1 MGRGAA
7 AGKRQV
13 GKKRRARACRRGAA
27 RPLSGLIR
35 THRNGHATM
44 RRFLLSALVLLG
56 PALLAAAPASAQ
68 IRQGFYDVEG
78 RNPDGSTYGGVFA
91 LENAPGAS
99 WYATW
104 QVGDVQLSGLGLIH
118 GGVLAV
124 SFVVDGRP
132 GIATYEVEADGR
144 LRGNWSTG
152 GGMGTE
158 VLTPR

>member
-1 MGRGAA
+1 
-7 AGKRQV
+7 
-13 GKKRRARACRRGAA
+13 
-27 RPLSGLIR
+27 
-35 THRNGHATM
+35 M
-44 RRFLLSALVLLG
+44 RRFVLLSALALLG
-56 PALLAAAPASAQ
+56 PTFLAARLAAAQ
-68 IRQGFYDVEG
+68 IRQGFYEVEG

-124 SFVVDGRP
+124 SFVVEGRP

-144 LRGNWSTG
+144 LRGAWSTG

-158 VLTPR
+158 MLTPR

>member
-1 MGRGAA
+1 
-7 AGKRQV
+7 
-13 GKKRRARACRRGAA
+13 
-27 RPLSGLIR
+27 
-35 THRNGHATM
+35 M
-44 RRFLLSALVLLG
+44 RRLLLSALVLLG
-56 PALLAAAPASAQ
+56 PALLAANPAAAQ
-68 IRQGFYDVEG
+68 IRQGFYEVEG
-78 RNPDGSTYGGVFA
+78 LNPDGSTYGGVFA
-91 LENAPGAS
+91 LQNAPGAS

-132 GIATYEVEADGR
+132 GIATYEVDADGR
-144 LRGNWSTG
+144 LRGAWSTG

>member
-1 MGRGAA
+1 MRRRTMLSLLALVPLGPTFLA
-7 AGKRQV
+7 AGP
-13 GKKRRARACRRGAA
+13 AA
-27 RPLSGLIR
+27 
-35 THRNGHATM
+35 
-44 RRFLLSALVLLG
+44 
-56 PALLAAAPASAQ
+56 AQ
-68 IRQGFYDVEG
+68 IRQGLYEVDG

-104 QVGDVQLSGLGLIH
+104 QVGDVQLAGLGLIH

-132 GIATYEVEADGR
+132 GIATYEVETDGR
-144 LRGNWSTG
+144 LRGTWSTG

>member
-1 MGRGAA
+1 
-7 AGKRQV
+7 
-13 GKKRRARACRRGAA
+13 
-27 RPLSGLIR
+27 
-35 THRNGHATM
+35 M
-44 RRFLLSALVLLG
+44 RRTLLLLLALVLLG
-56 PALLAAAPASAQ
+56 PALAAAPAAAQ
-68 IRQGFYDVEG
+68 IRQGLYEVEG
-78 RNPDGSTYGGVFA
+78 QNPDGSPYGGMFA

-104 QVGDVQLSGLGLIH
+104 QVGDVRLVGLGLIQ

-132 GIATYEVEADGR
+132 GVAAYEVEADGR
-144 LRGNWSTG
+144 LRGAWSTG

>member
-1 MGRGAA
+1 
-7 AGKRQV
+7 
-13 GKKRRARACRRGAA
+13 
-27 RPLSGLIR
+27 
-35 THRNGHATM
+35 M
-44 RRFLLSALVLLG
+44 RRTLLLLVFALLG
-56 PALLAAAPASAQ
+56 PVLLAGSAAAQ
-68 IRQGFYDVEG
+68 IRQGLYEVEG
-78 RNPDGSTYGGVFA
+78 QNPDGSPYGGMFA

-104 QVGDVQLSGLGLIH
+104 QVGDVRLLGLGLIQ

-132 GIATYEVEADGR
+132 GVAVYEVEADGR
-144 LRGNWSTG
+144 LRGTWSTG

>member
-1 MGRGAA
+1 
-7 AGKRQV
+7 
-13 GKKRRARACRRGAA
+13 
-27 RPLSGLIR
+27 
-35 THRNGHATM
+35 M
-44 RRFLLSALVLLG
+44 RRTLLMLAFALLG
-56 PALLAAAPASAQ
+56 PTLLADRAAAQ
-68 IRQGFYDVEG
+68 IREGFYQMEG
-78 RNPDGSTYGGVFA
+78 RNPDGSPYEGMFA

-104 QVGDVQLSGLGLIH
+104 QVGDARLVGLGLIQ

-144 LRGNWSTG
+144 LRGTWSTG

>member
-1 MGRGAA
+1 
-7 AGKRQV
+7 
-13 GKKRRARACRRGAA
+13 
-27 RPLSGLIR
+27 
-35 THRNGHATM
+35 M
-44 RRFLLSALVLLG
+44 RRTLLLLALALLG
-56 PALLAAAPASAQ
+56 PTLLPDRAAAQ
-68 IRQGFYDVEG
+68 IRQGFYQVEG
-78 RNPDGSTYGGVFA
+78 RNPDGSPYEGMFA

-104 QVGDVQLSGLGLIH
+104 QVGDVRLMGLGLIQ

-144 LRGNWSTG
+144 LRGIWSTG

-158 VLTPR
+158 MLTPR

>member
-1 MGRGAA
+1 
-7 AGKRQV
+7 
-13 GKKRRARACRRGAA
+13 
-27 RPLSGLIR
+27 
-35 THRNGHATM
+35 M
-44 RRFLLSALVLLG
+44 RRRRTPLLLAALVLFG
-56 PALLAAAPASAQ
+56 SFLAADHAAAQ

-99 WYATW
+99 WYVTW
-104 QVGDVQLSGLGLIH
+104 QVGDVRLLGLGLIQ

-132 GIATYEVEADGR
+132 GIAAYEVEADGR
-144 LRGNWSTG
+144 LRGTWSTG

-158 VLTPR
+158 MLTPR

>member
-1 MGRGAA
+1 MGEVRPDRKGPTVNAHVARRATAARTGPQRRSHLRLSGVLVLVLAGAA
-7 AGKRQV
+7 AG
-13 GKKRRARACRRGAA
+13 
-27 RPLSGLIR
+27 
-35 THRNGHATM
+35 
-44 RRFLLSALVLLG
+44 
-56 PALLAAAPASAQ
+56 PASAQ
-68 IRQGFYDVEG
+68 IRQGFYDVDG

-104 QVGDVQLSGLGLIH
+104 QVGDVRLVGLGLIQ

-144 LRGNWSTG
+144 LRGAWSTG

>member
-1 MGRGAA
+1 
-7 AGKRQV
+7 
-13 GKKRRARACRRGAA
+13 
-27 RPLSGLIR
+27 
-35 THRNGHATM
+35 M
-44 RRFLLSALVLLG
+44 RRTLLLLVFALLG
-56 PALLAAAPASAQ
+56 PVLSAGSAAAQ
-68 IRQGFYDVEG
+68 IRQGLYEVEG
-78 RNPDGSTYGGVFA
+78 QNPDGSPYGGMFA

-104 QVGDVQLSGLGLIH
+104 QVGDVRLLGLGLIQ

-132 GIATYEVEADGR
+132 GVAVYEVEADGR
-144 LRGNWSTG
+144 LRGTWSTG

>member
-1 MGRGAA
+1 MS
-7 AGKRQV
+7 
-13 GKKRRARACRRGAA
+13 RRRTP
-27 RPLSGLIR
+27 PL
-35 THRNGHATM
+35 
-44 RRFLLSALVLLG
+44 FLALALLG
-56 PALLAAAPASAQ
+56 PALAAAPARAQ
-68 IRQGFYDVEG
+68 IRQGLYEVDG
-78 RNPDGSTYGGVFA
+78 QNPDGSPYGGVFA

-104 QVGDVQLSGLGLIH
+104 RVGDVQLTGLGLIH

-132 GIATYEVEADGR
+132 GIATYEVDADGR
-144 LRGNWSTG
+144 LRGAWSTG

>member
-1 MGRGAA
+1 
-7 AGKRQV
+7 
-13 GKKRRARACRRGAA
+13 
-27 RPLSGLIR
+27 
-35 THRNGHATM
+35 M
-44 RRFLLSALVLLG
+44 RRTLLTLFALALLG
-56 PALLAAAPASAQ
+56 PALVAVVDPAAAQ

-99 WYATW
+99 WYVTW
-104 QVGDVQLSGLGLIH
+104 QVGDVRLLGLGLIQ

-132 GIATYEVEADGR
+132 GIAAYEVEADGR
-144 LRGNWSTG
+144 LRGAWSTG